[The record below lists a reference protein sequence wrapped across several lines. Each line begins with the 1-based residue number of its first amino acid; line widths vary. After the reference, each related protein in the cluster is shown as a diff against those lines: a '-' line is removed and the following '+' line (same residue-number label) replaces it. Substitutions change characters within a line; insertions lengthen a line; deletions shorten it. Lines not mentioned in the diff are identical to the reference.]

1 MSTTKLNTTAYH
13 PQCDGLVERFNAFIS
28 QTLTMYVSA
37 NQRNWDEFLPSTL
50 FAYRTSPSASTGDS
64 TFYLLYGREPRFPVD
79 IKLLPP
85 NVDKLATSIATHRER
100 IVTQLEEAQRLAKLN
115 IERTQQTMKAHYDQ
129 QAKPTKYKVGQKV
142 WIYTPKTKKGLSK
155 KLLYKWHG
163 PFRIVKQL
171 SPVNFQLRTQANR
184 LLSAPVHVNRMK
196 LYFDPDGRPTHSPDV
211 DIEHDDLMLDESELP
226 EDSFASETTMVNPA
240 RTSRF

>member
-1 MSTTKLNTTAYH
+1 M
-13 PQCDGLVERFNAFIS
+13 RNATCAAS
-28 QTLTMYVSA
+28 K
-37 NQRNWDEFLPSTL
+37 
-50 FAYRTSPSASTGDS
+50 TSKAPTRVA
-64 TFYLLYGREPRFPVD
+64 LLCILILWLLR
-79 IKLLPP
+79 LPP

-100 IVTQLEEAQRLAKLN
+100 IVTHLEEAQRLAKLN

-129 QAKPTKYKVGQKV
+129 QAKPTKYKVGKKV

-155 KLLYKWHG
+155 KLLYKWHR

-196 LYFDPDGRPTHSPDV
+196 LYFDPLRY
-211 DIEHDDLMLDESELP
+211 INAWL
-226 EDSFASETTMVNPA
+226 SFCQYTKIG
-240 RTSRF
+240 